1 MRFAP
6 ASTCSLPT
14 RPKRTQIARSGAG
27 PAVLPKIGDR
37 DRSTAMRAVICLV
50 RCGRW
55 RDVAGGAGEVGGDD
69 LDRVP
74 SNETRRG
81 SRHLG

>member
-6 ASTCSLPT
+6 ASTRSLPT
-14 RPKRTQIARSGAG
+14 RAKGTQIARVAG

-50 RCGRW
+50 QVW
-55 RDVAGGAGEVGGDD
+55 TMA
-69 LDRVP
+69 
-74 SNETRRG
+74 
-81 SRHLG
+81 